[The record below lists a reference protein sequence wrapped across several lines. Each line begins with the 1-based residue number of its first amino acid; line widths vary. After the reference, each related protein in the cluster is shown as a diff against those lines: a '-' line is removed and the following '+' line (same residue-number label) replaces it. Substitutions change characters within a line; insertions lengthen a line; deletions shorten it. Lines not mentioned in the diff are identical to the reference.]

1 VQSARVGQTQP
12 IAHPQILRVALCM
25 EISSAVFPAHGPAAQ
40 PQDAVGRDA
49 ALEEGV
55 KLVLDELRQ
64 AGASGLFGLGEEGL
78 GMLLQQALKRGLLGA
93 VARAMDRVRH
103 QRYTNTRLMKLP
115 AARRQAAQQGLG
127 RSPGSGRSAEG
138 CRPKVTQAL
147 KSGLSSSRGKRR

>member
-1 VQSARVGQTQP
+1 
-12 IAHPQILRVALCM
+12 M
-25 EISSAVFPAHGPAAQ
+25 ENSSAVFPAHGPAAQ

-78 GMLLQQALKRGLLGA
+78 GTLLHQALKRGLLGA

-103 QRYTNTRLMKLP
+103 QRYTNTRLIKLP
-115 AARRQAAQQGLG
+115 VARRQAAQQGRG
-127 RSPGSGRSAEG
+127 QSAWVWTECCGMPPKSDISPEIGSF
-138 CRPKVTQAL
+138 L
-147 KSGLSSSRGKRR
+147 KSR